1 VHYTAEIFDL
11 LKAYSELR
19 RRTVKIT
26 HVVKARRVW
35 SIKQARNQLEL
46 LLGDKVGDWVGL
58 DDCLQKYLPIA
69 DFDKPSDKTV
79 VASSFGATLEMA
91 REGVV
96 ELKQDEPFAPI
107 YMRKREAGAEWQRVE
122 ITDAGGA

>member
-1 VHYTAEIFDL
+1 M
-11 LKAYSELR
+11 S
-19 RRTVKIT
+19 
-26 HVVKARRVW
+26 
-35 SIKQARNQLEL
+35 
-46 LLGDKVGDWVGL
+46 
-58 DDCLQKYLPIA
+58 QKYLPIG

-107 YMRKREAGAEWQRVE
+107 YMRSREAGAEWQRVE
-122 ITDAGGA
+122 ISEAGGA